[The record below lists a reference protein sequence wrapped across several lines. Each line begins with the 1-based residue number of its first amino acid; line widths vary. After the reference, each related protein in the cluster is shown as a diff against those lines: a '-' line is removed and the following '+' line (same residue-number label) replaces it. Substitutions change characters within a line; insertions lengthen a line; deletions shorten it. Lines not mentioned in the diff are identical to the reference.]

1 VQDLSKLSIVELEG
15 KKRSLQLIQMGI
27 SGIGTIGGWVYANKT
42 GGGFWRYVGFGLLGG
57 IAAGS
62 VGYFTTMQRIN
73 KIDTLLE
80 GKIKSDAKA
89 EDTERKQ

>member
-1 VQDLSKLSIVELEG
+1 MQDLSKLSIVELEG

-27 SGIGTIGGWVYANKT
+27 SGIGTI
-42 GGGFWRYVGFGLLGG
+42 GGFWRYVGFGLLGG

-89 EDTERKQ
+89 EGTERKQ